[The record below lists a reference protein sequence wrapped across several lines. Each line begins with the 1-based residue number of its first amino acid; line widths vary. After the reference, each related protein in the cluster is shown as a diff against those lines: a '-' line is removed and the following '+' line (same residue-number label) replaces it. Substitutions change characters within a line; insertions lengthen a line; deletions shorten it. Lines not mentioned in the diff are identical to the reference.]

1 LIVGNGRF
9 RGRNGTFRGQ
19 KGTFRRQ
26 NGTFRGQNGTF
37 RGGWEVGFG
46 VSEVGFQKSGVGI
59 GKTGVGLWA
68 YRGGFVGTPGWVR
81 GHTGVGSWAHQGG
94 FVGIPGEVSQTD
106 LSNGLQKT
114 LRQTSANTVNVMP
127 FGAPA
132 DYQPLVFQE
141 AAWSGD
147 ESSPKPRERRV
158 VAAPWGVTRSGIET
172 AGCRHSLCRTG

>member
-1 LIVGNGRF
+1 MDETGRF
-9 RGRNGTFRGQ
+9 AGKRGRFA
-19 KGTFRRQ
+19 
-26 NGTFRGQNGTF
+26 
-37 RGGWEVGFG
+37 
-46 VSEVGFQKSGVGI
+46 
-59 GKTGVGLWA
+59 GKTG
-68 YRGGFVGTPGWVR
+68 RFVGKTGRFGVVGRSDLAFPRSDFRNPGSELAKPGWVC

-147 ESSPKPRERRV
+147 ESSPKPRKRRV
-158 VAAPWGVTRSGIET
+158 VAAPSLASESG
-172 AGCRHSLCRTG
+172 LWVPP